1 MFTNSYLHHH
11 DEAYLIKTEFDFL
24 SKQSGY
30 ENKPKNEIY
39 DAAIQNVFQIIRHW
53 MQYKVPKWLSVIS
66 ELQRFVCERKCLVAG
81 DYTGIANL
89 IENAFIP
96 DNLSILVEYG
106 IPNSAVRKISKKLP
120 KDIIQDDILEYIKTH
135 NLAYSKDL
143 IEYERIKL
151 LQNLT

>member
-1 MFTNSYLHHH
+1 
-11 DEAYLIKTEFDFL
+11 
-24 SKQSGY
+24 
-30 ENKPKNEIY
+30 
-39 DAAIQNVFQIIRHW
+39 